1 MKHYINIL
9 LLLICI
15 SANAQT
21 NVIQTIPDIDSTFT
35 SKLTGE
41 YFYENTHYIGEQF
54 FNKDWTEGDILLS
67 NGTMIYK
74 KSLKYNGLLDELI
87 WLNSSNYG
95 KFKLDKSS
103 ISEFW
108 LKNIS
113 DHDIHFKRINV
124 RDTSLTR
131 QPDIFAEVKV
141 EGKLSLYIQR
151 KVSVIGSENVRTDN
165 TVISYDDLKNSPRYY
180 IKLPSNQYLMLTK
193 LRRRAF
199 LRLFPE
205 DKKAINKII
214 KDNHLKVK
222 VESDFVKLIEL
233 MNQ

>member
-74 KSLKYNGLLDELI
+74 KSLKYNGLRDELI

-180 IKLPSNQYLMLTK
+180 IKLPTNQYLMLTK

>member
-9 LLLICI
+9 LLLVCI
-15 SANAQT
+15 TANAQT
-21 NVIQTIPDIDSTFT
+21 NVIQIIPDIDSTFN

-74 KSLKYNGLLDELI
+74 KSLKYSGLLDELI
-87 WLNSSNYG
+87 WLNSLNYG

-113 DHDIHFKRINV
+113 ENDIHFKRINAS
-124 RDTSLTR
+124 DTSAIR
-131 QPDIFAEVKV
+131 RSDIFAEVKV
-141 EGKLSLYIQR
+141 EGKFSLYIQR
-151 KVSVIGSENVRTDN
+151 KVSVIGSENVRNDN
-165 TVISYDDLKNSPRYY
+165 TLTSYDDLKNTPRYY

-193 LRRRAF
+193 IRRRAF

-205 DKKAINKII
+205 DKKAINKLI
-214 KDNHLKVK
+214 KDNHLKIK
-222 VESDFVKLIEL
+222 IESDFVKLIEL

>member
-21 NVIQTIPDIDSTFT
+21 NVIQIIPDIDSTFT

-41 YFYENTHYIGEQF
+41 YFYENKHYIGEQF

-87 WLNSSNYG
+87 WLNLSNYG

-113 DHDIHFKRINV
+113 ENDIHFKRINV
-124 RDTSLTR
+124 RDSSLSQR
-131 QPDIFAEVKV
+131 PDIFAEVKV
-141 EGKLSLYIQR
+141 EGKLSLYIQHR
-151 KVSVIGSENVRTDN
+151 VSVIGSENVRIDN
-165 TVISYDDLKNSPRYY
+165 TLTSYDDLKNRPRYY

-193 LRRRAF
+193 IRRRAF

>member
-15 SANAQT
+15 TANAQT

-74 KSLKYNGLLDELI
+74 KSLKYNGLRDELI

-180 IKLPSNQYLMLTK
+180 IKLPTNQYLMLTK

-214 KDNHLKVK
+214 KDNRLKVK